1 MERTEDIYGTSL
13 VIEAQKIKSHRMT
26 FVVSTE
32 EPREEENSVGECW
45 EGLEVEVVTA
55 GLEGS

>member
-1 MERTEDIYGTSL
+1 M

-55 GLEGS
+55 GLEGP